1 MASLVSMVQLDDVLT
16 QALAEYCARYGF
28 ARLDVFGSEARDEA
42 TDGSDV
48 DVLYDLAP
56 GRHLTW
62 EVVDAA
68 DDLALIL
75 GRPVDLV
82 SRRAL
87 HPLLR
92 DQVEAEARPLYAA

>member
-1 MASLVSMVQLDDVLT
+1 MVQLDDALSD
-16 QALAEYCARYGF
+16 ALAAYCARYGF

-42 TDGSDV
+42 RPDSDV

-56 GRHLTW
+56 GRRLAW
-62 EVVDAA
+62 EVDDAA
-68 DDLALIL
+68 EDLARIL

-87 HPLLR
+87 HPLMR
-92 DQVEAEARPLYAA
+92 EHVEAEARLLYAA

>member
-1 MASLVSMVQLDDVLT
+1 MVQLDDILRD
-16 QALAEYCARYGF
+16 AIAAYCRRYGI

-42 TDGSDV
+42 TADSDV

-56 GRHLTW
+56 GRHLSW

-68 DDLALIL
+68 DDLAQIL

>member
-1 MASLVSMVQLDDVLT
+1 MVQLDDILRD
-16 QALAEYCARYGF
+16 AIAAYCRRYRF

-42 TDGSDV
+42 TADSDV
-48 DVLYDLAP
+48 DVLYDLVP
-56 GRHLTW
+56 GRHLSW

-68 DDLALIL
+68 DDLARIL

-92 DQVEAEARPLYAA
+92 DQVEAEARPLSAA

>member
-1 MASLVSMVQLDDVLT
+1 MVQLDDILRD
-16 QALAEYCARYGF
+16 AIAAYCRRYGF

-42 TDGSDV
+42 TAGSDV
-48 DVLYDLAP
+48 DVLYDLVP
-56 GRHLTW
+56 GRHLSW

-68 DDLALIL
+68 DDLARIL